1 MTESEWYALLDG
13 TLNADTGA
21 AAVVQLKDAVTA
33 SFAEM
38 AQSTATITQLQ
49 EENKRLRDTNA
60 QLALRVTSEV
70 LPKDDPP
77 ADDNPDTALKD
88 LIKELKGEE

>member
-33 SFAEM
+33 SLAEA
-38 AQSTATITQLQ
+38 AQATAAIAQLQ
-49 EENKRLRDTNA
+49 DENKRLRDTNA

-70 LPKDDPP
+70 LPKDEPP
-77 ADDNPDTALKD
+77 ADDSPDAALND
-88 LIKELKGEE
+88 LIKEIKGEE

>member
-21 AAVVQLKDAVTA
+21 AAVVQLKDAITD
-33 SFAEM
+33 SLAEA
-38 AQSTATITQLQ
+38 AQSTAKIAQLQ

-70 LPKDDPP
+70 LPKDEPQ
-77 ADDNPDTALKD
+77 AYDNPETALNA
-88 LIKELKGEE
+88 LIKELKGEK

>member
-33 SFAEM
+33 SLTEM

-77 ADDNPDTALKD
+77 TDDNPDMALKD

>member
-33 SFAEM
+33 SLAEA
-38 AQSTATITQLQ
+38 AQSTATIAQLQ

-70 LPKDDPP
+70 LPKDEPP
-77 ADDNPDTALKD
+77 ADDNPDAALND
-88 LIKELKGEE
+88 LIKEIKGEE